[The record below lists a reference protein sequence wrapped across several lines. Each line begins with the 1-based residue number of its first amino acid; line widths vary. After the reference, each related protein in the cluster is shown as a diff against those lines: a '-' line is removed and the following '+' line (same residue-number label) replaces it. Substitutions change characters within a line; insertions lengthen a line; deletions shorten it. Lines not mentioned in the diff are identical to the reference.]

1 MKIMTMTAAIV
12 LSLGSAGAIADNST
26 LVSLE
31 SDSSVIQ
38 LTDMDLA
45 TVQGGWGWGDVC
57 FACSNIAVV
66 TQLNLSL
73 GSLGVLQSNA
83 SEIVQSNN

>member
-1 MKIMTMTAAIV
+1 MKKFTMTAAII

-26 LVSLE
+26 LVTLD

-45 TVQGGWGWGDVC
+45 TIQGGWGWGAVC
-57 FACSNIAVV
+57 LACSNTAVV

-73 GSLGVLQSNA
+73 GSLGAFQNNS
-83 SEIVQSNN
+83 SYIVQSNN